1 MKCLMKYLEK
11 LLNGIVFV
19 YTTLKEIVL
28 LYIEELQPS
37 TERLKE
43 ITLWLKL
50 AAGAL
55 LAETFTG
62 FNDDKEISIIFAVL
76 ATIVATF
83 FLAVALILTGEDK

>member
-1 MKCLMKYLEK
+1 MKYLEK